1 MLYYKATAGCGLG
14 WVGVSGARA
23 PPPSAYPVSRSGVAA
38 PSTVPPRP
46 RSALITLTGPIRIP
60 CSVVP
65 PLRSSSSTYRTRSP
79 FRFRGPR
86 RVGVMSYP
94 PGLLTPRRALPSH
107 SSITPPSRAEF
118 VRIRRRRWRLTATF
132 CCAVRDGSCAATALA
147 IHLAAAW
154 RAPLTILFACTTVA
168 VCVHV

>member
-86 RVGVMSYP
+86 RVGVVSYP

-107 SSITPPSRAEF
+107 PSITPPGRAEF
-118 VRIRRRRWRLTATF
+118 SAADGVWLPLPALHTCRLMME
-132 CCAVRDGSCAATALA
+132 L
-147 IHLAAAW
+147 
-154 RAPLTILFACTTVA
+154 
-168 VCVHV
+168 